1 MLKLQIVTVSTREG
15 RKGPVV
21 ASWFTE
27 RARAHGKFDIEE
39 VDLATVNLPMFNE
52 PQHPSQQK
60 YAHEHTKAWSAIVD
74 RADAYVFVTP
84 EYNFGTPPS
93 LVNALNYLVK
103 EWQYKPAAFVSYG
116 GVSAGLRGVQMTKQ
130 VMTTLKIV
138 PLFESVAIP
147 FFTQHIDKET
157 NAFTPGEVQEKS
169 ANTMLNE
176 LHRWADTLKPM
187 RARP

>member
-1 MLKLQIVTVSTREG
+1 MLKLQIITVSTREG

-27 RARAHGKFDIEE
+27 RARVHGKFDIE
-39 VDLATVNLPMFNE
+39 VLDLAVVNLPMFDE
-52 PQHPSQQK
+52 PHHPSLKK
-60 YAHEHTKAWSAIVD
+60 YEHEHTKAWSAIID

-93 LVNALNYLVK
+93 LLNALNYLVK

-116 GVSAGLRGVQMTKQ
+116 GVSGGLRGVQMTKQ

-147 FFTQHIDKET
+147 FFAQHIDKDS
-157 NAFTPGEVQEKS
+157 NVLRPGEVQEKS
-169 ANTMLNE
+169 ADAMLNE
-176 LHRWADTLKPM
+176 LLKWAEALKPM
-187 RARP
+187 RA